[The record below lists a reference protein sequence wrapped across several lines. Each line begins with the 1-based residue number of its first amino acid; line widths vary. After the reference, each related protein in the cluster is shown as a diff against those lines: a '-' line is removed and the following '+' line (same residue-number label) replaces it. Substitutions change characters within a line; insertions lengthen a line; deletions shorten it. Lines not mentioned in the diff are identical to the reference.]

1 MPAFRLYSCLLRL
14 VLNRSF
20 QLWLCMV
27 ACVCFASGQAG
38 FSPTLVLRKSS
49 SHLAFF
55 FLRVYKRVY
64 HKRGNCFYF
73 SIFYFGGFL
82 VAKKLGLVI
91 VSEDMIMMII
101 IVTSIV

>member
-1 MPAFRLYSCLLRL
+1 
-14 VLNRSF
+14 
-20 QLWLCMV
+20 MV
-27 ACVCFASGQAG
+27 ACVCFASRQAG

-55 FLRVYKRVY
+55 FLIVYKCVY

-73 SIFYFGGFL
+73 CIFYFGGFL
-82 VAKKLGLVI
+82 VAKKLGLAI

-101 IVTSIV
+101 IITSIV

>member
-1 MPAFRLYSCLLRL
+1 
-14 VLNRSF
+14 
-20 QLWLCMV
+20 MV
-27 ACVCFASGQAG
+27 ACVCFASRQAG

-55 FLRVYKRVY
+55 FLSVYKRVY

-82 VAKKLGLVI
+82 VAGFLVAKKLGLVI
-91 VSEDMIMMII
+91 VSEDMVMMII
-101 IVTSIV
+101 IITSIV